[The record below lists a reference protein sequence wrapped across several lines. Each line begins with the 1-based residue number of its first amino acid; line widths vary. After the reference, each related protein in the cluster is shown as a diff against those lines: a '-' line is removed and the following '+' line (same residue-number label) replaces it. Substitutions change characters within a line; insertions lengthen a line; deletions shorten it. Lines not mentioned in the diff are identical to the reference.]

1 MSASTDETEG
11 RSRLRSLLGSF
22 DRLAIAVSGGVDST
36 TLGVLAHRLLG
47 SRALLVHAVS
57 PAVPAAATDR
67 LRALA
72 EREGFA
78 LRLLDARELADP
90 RYRANPIDRCYFC
103 KTNLY
108 AAIRAIWDGPI
119 ASGTNRD
126 DLGDFRPGLRA
137 AAEAGVRHPY
147 VETGLDKAAVRALAR
162 SLGLAAIADLPASP
176 CLASRLETGIPV
188 SPERLALVGAVER
201 LLEHRLGAGDQRC
214 RLRGDRVELELPE
227 ARLATL
233 DEGSRAELAAEVAVL
248 LAEHGLALP
257 VRLAPY
263 RRGSAFVRPTRA

>member
-1 MSASTDETEG
+1 MSADRPGLDPS
-11 RSRLRSLLGSF
+11 SRLGALLASF

-57 PAVPAAATDR
+57 PAVPAAATER

-72 EREGFA
+72 EQEGLA

-90 RYRANPIDRCYFC
+90 RYRANPVDRCYFC

-147 VETGLDKAAVRALAR
+147 VEAGFDKAAVRALAR
-162 SLGLAAIADLPASP
+162 SLGLAAVAELPASP

-188 SPERLALVGAVER
+188 SPERLALVATVER
-201 LLEHRLGAGDQRC
+201 LLEQRFGPGDQRC
-214 RLRGDRVELELPE
+214 RLRADRVELELPE
-227 ARLATL
+227 ARLAAL
-233 DEGSRAELAAEVAVL
+233 DETSRAELAAEVAAL
-248 LAEHGLALP
+248 LAEQGLALP
-257 VRLAPY
+257 VRLAAY
-263 RRGSAFVRPTRA
+263 RRGSAFLRPARA